1 MGTGFVS
8 PHLGTQHPHGDR
20 ATPQGLSH
28 PARPRRALR
37 VPGGLTVAVAP
48 SLPQTPEPGVAV
60 AFARRP
66 TLGIASPVLAPAA
79 RM

>member
-1 MGTGFVS
+1 MS

-20 ATPQGLSH
+20 DTLQGLSH
-28 PARPRRALR
+28 LAWPRRGLQ
-37 VPGGLTVAVAP
+37 VPGGLMVAVAP
-48 SLPQTPEPGVAV
+48 SLPQTPKPGVTV